1 MAKEKTYLNILD
13 QMLDSGMDSAE
24 MDDAAKR
31 GDDLSALTQD
41 MAEDGSFAKHV
52 SASIETGRT
61 IIAKKLSDD
70 NILNDVVIS
79 ENKAKSNKDG
89 LQSAANDA
97 AVLAAIDKLL
107 KRGHS
112 AKKIL
117 AVLHAK
123 RAEIN
128 LNDRQFSM
136 SADYLNRSANTL
148 GMNHLKPNTYM
159 PTQPT
164 TYESKKPDLKHASV
178 HLALEG
184 EDLLS
189 IGESKFG
196 GQSRVQKRAIEISDN
211 VGKPHIAS
219 APSYNRA
226 PVGPTRGA
234 SDAVKTAAVHYRGE
248 DFDSGSIGEMHVAG
262 KTFEQIW
269 REACQHAG
277 LHLASKAFHE
287 YVNRAKQ
294 SGQKFASSDAN
305 FLSSKLG
312 FRDLEIAVPKPVIAR
327 TAYDSGKMGGT
338 AKDGNALMQEFELAP
353 AKPIEIEIKET
364 EAFDIELGNSE
375 INL

>member
-1 MAKEKTYLNILD
+1 VMAKEKTYLNILD
-13 QMLDSGMDSAE
+13 QLLDHGIEDSDSE
-24 MDDAAKR
+24 DARKR
-31 GDDLSALTQD
+31 GDALSDLTQSMSEDGTFNAHLSA
-41 MAEDGSFAKHV
+41 
-52 SASIETGRT
+52 SASRY
-61 IIAKKLSDD
+61 AKKLSDD
-70 NILNDVVIS
+70 NILNDVTVS
-79 ENKAKSNKDG
+79 EGKAKSNKDG

-287 YVNRAKQ
+287 YMGRAKNQ
-294 SGQKFASSDAN
+294 GQKFASSDAK
-305 FLSSKLG
+305 FLADKLG
-312 FRDLEIAVPKPVIAR
+312 FRDLEVMTPKPVIAR
-327 TAYDSGKMGGT
+327 TAYDSGKLGGT
-338 AKDGNALMQEFELAP
+338 AKDGNALMAEFELKSAD
-353 AKPIEIEIKET
+353 PIEVEATDPGYLDVEI
-364 EAFDIELGNSE
+364 GNSE